1 MSVLCLGEV
10 WLELNAATA
19 PELTETFRAQTGGWG
34 AGFCRQYA
42 ALGGQ
47 AALLAQLG
55 ADPFGRKLAARLARD
70 GVDCSLLCF
79 TDAFPTPVVF
89 TGEDTALPYRAHTA
103 GLALGPEQLEA
114 APFRGAFAFCFSSA
128 GLVDS
133 PLRLAHLEAL
143 AAARDA
149 GALCCYLPRLA
160 QAARRTADWSDRT
173 EKGKFDTRNSGIR
186 PDRGYVGHKA
196 AKMMKTSKV
205 IEAHK
210 ERAIEEKSALLK
222 NVEEAESLKI
232 RPLAFFSERLLEI
245 KELTVRYGADEACK
259 GVSFS
264 VFHGDRIALNG
275 KNGCGKS
282 SVFRAILG
290 LAEFSGTILLSPRL
304 KISYVPQNT
313 DSLSGSLGEYARQY
327 GIEESLFKAVLDKL
341 GFRKKDF
348 SADLSAMS
356 AGQKKKAALARS
368 LCESAHL
375 YIWDE
380 PLNYIDIIS
389 RAQIEE
395 LILAFR
401 PSLLFVEH
409 DSAFLRN
416 IATKIVR
423 I

>member
-55 ADPFGRKLAARLARD
+55 ADPFGRKLAARLAGD

-114 APFRGAFAFCFSSA
+114 APFRGSSAFCFSSA

-160 QAARRTADWSDRT
+160 QAAPYWPQREALCQTALQFLDRADVLFLEESDLLLLFGSRELRTALVCSVHRPCAADLFLQ
-173 EKGKFDTRNSGIR
+173 KGQD
-186 PDRGYVGHKA
+186 
-196 AKMMKTSKV
+196 
-205 IEAHK
+205 
-210 ERAIEEKSALLK
+210 L
-222 NVEEAESLKI
+222 
-232 RPLAFFSERLLEI
+232 RLY
-245 KELTVRYGADEACK
+245 TQCY
-259 GVSFS
+259 SF
-264 VFHGDRIALNG
+264 
-275 KNGCGKS
+275 C
-282 SVFRAILG
+282 
-290 LAEFSGTILLSPRL
+290 
-304 KISYVPQNT
+304 
-313 DSLSGSLGEYARQY
+313 
-327 GIEESLFKAVLDKL
+327 
-341 GFRKKDF
+341 RKKRPEPRSGLVSDGTNGDPCNR
-348 SADLSAMS
+348 SATVKGACT
-356 AGQKKKAALARS
+356 GTVT
-368 LCESAHL
+368 E
-375 YIWDE
+375 
-380 PLNYIDIIS
+380 
-389 RAQIEE
+389 
-395 LILAFR
+395 
-401 PSLLFVEH
+401 
-409 DSAFLRN
+409 
-416 IATKIVR
+416 
-423 I
+423 

>member
-114 APFRGAFAFCFSSA
+114 APFRGASAFCFSSA

-133 PLRLAHLEAL
+133 PLRLAHLKAL

-160 QAARRTADWSDRT
+160 QAAPYWPQREALCQTALQFLDRADVLFLEESDLLLLFGSRELRTALFALFTGHVQLIFFYKKDRI
-173 EKGKFDTRNSGIR
+173 FAFTRS
-186 PDRGYVGHKA
+186 VMASA
-196 AKMMKTSKV
+196 AKKDQSPALVLYRMEQMGIHV
-205 IEAHK
+205 IDLPQLREH
-210 ERAIEEKSALLK
+210 
-222 NVEEAESLKI
+222 V
-232 RPLAFFSERLLEI
+232 LEQ
-245 KELTVRYGADEACK
+245 
-259 GVSFS
+259 
-264 VFHGDRIALNG
+264 
-275 KNGCGKS
+275 
-282 SVFRAILG
+282 
-290 LAEFSGTILLSPRL
+290 LLSNDA
-304 KISYVPQNT
+304 NT
-313 DSLSGSLGEYARQY
+313 TECQGLPY
-327 GIEESLFKAVLDKL
+327 
-341 GFRKKDF
+341 
-348 SADLSAMS
+348 
-356 AGQKKKAALARS
+356 
-368 LCESAHL
+368 
-375 YIWDE
+375 
-380 PLNYIDIIS
+380 
-389 RAQIEE
+389 
-395 LILAFR
+395 
-401 PSLLFVEH
+401 
-409 DSAFLRN
+409 
-416 IATKIVR
+416 
-423 I
+423 